1 MRTMPIIFRLF
12 WPQILIVIITWVV
25 PGHHEPLPSLTRSL
39 RRWCVARPGVEA
51 LWLPRTWVITHIL
64 VFIHIGHYAYWL
76 SYLVITTH
84 IDYHTK
90 GCLVVWA
97 VSLSSTPP
105 PRRKSCSFLP
115 ETLKLI
121 FHCWWLVKYRPIG
134 HCPKYLR
141 PLQSSHRPSWSL
153 HISRQQRRRQ
163 SIVTFWHDHRYLF
176 HVCLSGVTLLGNS
189 RRVFQF
195 DNLSKVIFCQRDG
208 NSLPLLKGFFTFL
221 VFTGPF

>member
-1 MRTMPIIFRLF
+1 MYGSSYTYIGFHTYWLLRILAIIFSD
-12 WPQILIVIITWVV
+12 
-25 PGHHEPLPSLTRSL
+25 HH
-39 RRWCVARPGVEA
+39 
-51 LWLPRTWVITHIL
+51 
-64 VFIHIGHYAYWL
+64 AYWL
-76 SYLVITTH
+76 SH
-84 IDYHTK
+84 K
-90 GCLVVWA
+90 RMF
-97 VSLSSTPP
+97 SSTGSCPIIHSP

-141 PLQSSHRPSWSL
+141 PTQSSHRPSWLL

-208 NSLPLLKGFFTFL
+208 NLLPLLKGFFTTFS